1 VCPRG
6 GGKERKRLYEEGLT
20 AGAVTAAMVVAMEEE
35 RGTLSATRVY
45 YYYYCC
51 FYCYCRETERRGCRK
66 SEREGGMFPVL
77 EDGGTVGIYFPPP
90 LPLPPLLHPCIVPP
104 TDRLPGWT
112 TTTTTMTTT
121 TMTTMK
127 TTCYLSRSLRT
138 PFQQHR
144 SFSEQEYISPL
155 RSSNSIPG

>member
-20 AGAVTAAMVVAMEEE
+20 AGAVTAATVVAMEEE

-45 YYYYCC
+45 YYYHC
-51 FYCYCRETERRGCRK
+51 FCCYCRESGQWGCRK

-77 EDGGTVGIYFPPP
+77 EDGGIVGIYLPPPSPPPPP
-90 LPLPPLLHPCIVPP
+90 LHPRIVPP

-112 TTTTTMTTT
+112 TTTTTTTT
-121 TMTTMK
+121 TSTTY
-127 TTCYLSRSLRT
+127 YLSPSLRT
-138 PFQQHR
+138 PYQQQR
-144 SFSEQEYISPL
+144 SFSGPEYISPQ